1 MTNNL
6 ITWVPTPKA
15 VEQLGRSK
23 SQLLRLIKSGHLVAG
38 KHYVRGPFT
47 NSPITWNVEEITIEF
62 TRLARTP
69 NPQTNFKNG
78 I

>member
-1 MTNNL
+1 MTNKL

-15 VEQLGRSK
+15 VELLGRSK

-38 KHYVRGPFT
+38 KHYVRGAFS

-69 NPQTNFKNG
+69 NPHPTFQK
-78 I
+78 